1 MGWCKRHWFLLMLQV
16 IAALIVWAVFF
27 SGAAKVGTLEVKLPP
42 RIESRNAV
50 PDYDLYEPPTKL
62 LSREQQIKLM
72 TECTQDAEQ
81 VAAHNPGEKYHLSS
95 LMPITTI
102 AVAFFEYRTR

>member
-1 MGWCKRHWFLLMLQV
+1 MVKWLKENWFIWGLVLILILAGIATHIVLKRQRDD
-16 IAALIVWAVFF
+16 A
-27 SGAAKVGTLEVKLPP
+27 G
-42 RIESRNAV
+42 
-50 PDYDLYEPPTKL
+50 

-102 AVAFFEYRTR
+102 AVAFFEYRTQ